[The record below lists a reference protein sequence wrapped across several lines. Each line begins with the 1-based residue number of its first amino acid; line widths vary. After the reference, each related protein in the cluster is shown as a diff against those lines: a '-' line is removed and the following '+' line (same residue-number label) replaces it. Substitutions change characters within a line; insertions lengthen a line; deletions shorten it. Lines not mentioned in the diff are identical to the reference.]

1 MTVDEQLTSHAF
13 FAEGDFYS
21 LFETLRREEPVRW
34 TLNPG
39 GKPFWSVFR
48 HADIKRIFEEPERF
62 SSERDGI
69 MPLIGAE
76 MDAIG
81 AETFGL
87 GENVLVVDPPRH
99 TELRKLIATPF
110 LPNALKD
117 GEERTAQLISEIFD
131 RLPENGECDLVDD
144 LGAKIP
150 MAVICD
156 ILQVPSTD
164 WGSMLRWGQ
173 MALGGN
179 DPEFQQGSATET
191 ILTGFRSM
199 FQYTGKLGMERR
211 GCPFTDPLSQLAN
224 TKVAG
229 KELTASEVA
238 YNGQQLL
245 LAGFETTRN
254 SFAGGVYALLEHP
267 EQMAILRKNP
277 KTIRLA
283 VEEFVRWTNP
293 VISLM
298 RTATEEV
305 EVGGK
310 TIRAGD
316 RVVCWVA
323 SANRDETV
331 FDRPK
336 DFDVTRHPNRHMG
349 FGAGPH
355 FCLGG
360 PLAKIELRC
369 AVEELL
375 ERYEGIELTGKVER
389 VHSLF
394 VGGLK
399 HMPVRLR
406 KRSAAPANRDAVAG
420 HAA

>member
-1 MTVDEQLTSHAF
+1 MTIDEQLTSHSF
-13 FAEGDFYS
+13 FADEKSFYA
-21 LFETLRREEPVRW
+21 LFKRLRQEEPVRW

-39 GKPFWSVFR
+39 GTPFWSVFR
-48 HADIKRIFEEPERF
+48 HADIKRIFEEPESF
-62 SSERDGI
+62 SSERGGV

-87 GENVLVVDPPRH
+87 GENLLVVDPPRH
-99 TELRKLIATPF
+99 TELRKVIATPF
-110 LPNALKD
+110 LPMALKD
-117 GEERTAQLISEIFD
+117 SEARTAQLISEIFD
-131 RLPENGECDLVDD
+131 RLPANGECDLVDD

-156 ILQVPSTD
+156 ILQVPSSD
-164 WGSMLRWGQ
+164 WASMLKWGQ

-179 DPEFQQGSATET
+179 DPEFQEGTAIET
-191 ILTGFRSM
+191 ILKGFRSM
-199 FQYTGKLGMERR
+199 FNYTGKLGMERR
-211 GCPFTDPLSQLAN
+211 GCPFSDPMSQLAN
-224 TKVAG
+224 TPVG
-229 KELTASEVA
+229 GRELTQSEVA

-254 SFAGGVYALLEHP
+254 SFAGGVYALLQHP
-267 EQMAILRKNP
+267 EQMAILRKDR
-277 KTIRLA
+277 KVIRLA

-298 RTATEEV
+298 RTATADV
-305 EVGGK
+305 EIGGK
-310 TIRAGD
+310 TLRAGD
-316 RVVCWVA
+316 RVVCWTA
-323 SANRDETV
+323 SANRDEAV
-331 FDRPK
+331 FDRP
-336 DFDVTRHPNRHMG
+336 DEFDVTRHPNRHLG

-369 AVEELL
+369 AVEQLL
-375 ERYEGIELTGKVER
+375 ERYEGIELNGKVER

-399 HMPVRLR
+399 HMPVKLK
-406 KRSAAPANRDAVAG
+406 KRVTAPADTHG
-420 HAA
+420 QAA

>member
-1 MTVDEQLTSHAF
+1 MTIDEQLTSHSF
-13 FAEGDFYS
+13 FADEKNFYE
-21 LFETLRREEPVRW
+21 LFRKMRRDDPMHW
-34 TLNPG
+34 TMNPG
-39 GKPFWSVFR
+39 GTPFWSAFR
-48 HADIKRIFEEPERF
+48 HADIKRIFEEPEIF
-62 SSERDGI
+62 SSERGGI

-99 TELRKLIATPF
+99 TELRKVIATPF
-110 LPNALKD
+110 LPMALKD
-117 GEERTAQLISEIFD
+117 SEARTAQLISEIFD
-131 RLPENGECDLVDD
+131 RLPESGECDLVSD

-156 ILQVPSTD
+156 ILQVPSSD
-164 WGSMLRWGQ
+164 WASMLKWGQ

-179 DPEFQQGSATET
+179 DPEYQEGTATET
-191 ILTGFRSM
+191 ILKGFRSM
-199 FQYTGKLGMERR
+199 FNYTGKLGMERR
-211 GCPFTDPLSQLAN
+211 GCPFSDPMSQLAN
-224 TKVAG
+224 TQVAG
-229 KELTASEVA
+229 RDLTESEVA

-254 SFAGGVYALLEHP
+254 SFAGGVYALLQHP
-267 EQMAILRKNP
+267 EQMAILRKDRRV
-277 KTIRLA
+277 IRLA

-293 VISLM
+293 VLSLM
-298 RTATEEV
+298 RTATADV
-305 EVGGK
+305 EIGGK
-310 TIRAGD
+310 QIKAGD
-316 RVVCWVA
+316 RVVCWTA
-323 SANRDETV
+323 SANRDEDV
-331 FDRPK
+331 FERP
-336 DFDVTRHPNRHMG
+336 DEFDVTRHPNRHLG

-375 ERYEGIELTGKVER
+375 ERYEGIELNGQVER
-389 VHSLF
+389 VHSVF

-406 KRSAAPANRDAVAG
+406 KRAKATAQEQAA
-420 HAA
+420 

>member
-1 MTVDEQLTSHAF
+1 MKTDTVDEKLTRHSF
-13 FAEGDFYS
+13 FADEAAFYD
-21 LFETLRREEPVRW
+21 LFRTLRREEPVHW
-34 TLNPG
+34 TQNPG

-48 HADIKRIFEEPERF
+48 HADIKRIFEEPEHF
-62 SSERDGI
+62 SSERGGI

-99 TELRKLIATPF
+99 TELRKVIATPF
-110 LPNALKD
+110 LPVALKD
-117 GEERTAQLISEIFD
+117 SEARTAQLISEIFD
-131 RLPENGECDLVDD
+131 RLPDDGLCDLVDD

-156 ILQVPSTD
+156 ILQVPSAD
-164 WGSMLRWGQ
+164 WPAMLRWGQ

-179 DPEFQQGSATET
+179 DPEFQQGTATET
-191 ILTGFRSM
+191 ILAGFRNM
-199 FQYTGKLGMERR
+199 FRYTGQLGMARR
-211 GCPFTDPLSQLAN
+211 GCPFSDPMTQLAN
-224 TKVAG
+224 TQVGGRA
-229 KELTASEVA
+229 LTESEVA

-254 SFAGGVYALLEHP
+254 SFAGGVYALLQHP
-267 EQMAILRKNP
+267 EQMAILRRDRRV
-277 KTIRLA
+277 IRLA

-298 RTATEEV
+298 RTATADV
-305 EVGGK
+305 QIGGR
-310 TIRAGD
+310 TVRAGD

-323 SANRDETV
+323 SANRDEEV
-331 FDRPK
+331 FERP
-336 DFDVTRHPNRHMG
+336 DEFDVTRHPNRHLG

-369 AVEELL
+369 AVEQLL
-375 ERYEGIELTGKVER
+375 ERYEGIELTGAVER

-406 KRSAAPANRDAVAG
+406 RRRGPAPRQDLAA
-420 HAA
+420 